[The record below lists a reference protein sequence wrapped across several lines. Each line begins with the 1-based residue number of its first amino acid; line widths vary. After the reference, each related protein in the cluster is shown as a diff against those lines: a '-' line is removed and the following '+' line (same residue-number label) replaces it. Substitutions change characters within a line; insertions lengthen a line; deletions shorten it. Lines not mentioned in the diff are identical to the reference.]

1 MFVLD
6 SEVTGE
12 VLENGVVRK
21 VKGYLDDL
29 MLVELHWKAGQEGA
43 LHTHPHRQCTYVLS
57 GAFESNVEGA
67 KQVLRAGDCVYTAG
81 LYPCARGFSEITA
94 LKFEKFQKRSLQ
106 IAGNALCLL

>member
-57 GAFESNVEGA
+57 GGVRVQCGGRKSRCSA
-67 KQVLRAGDCVYTAG
+67 RATASIRRAASCTG
-81 LYPCARGFSEITA
+81 CSRSRTGPSLTSLPLCARIF
-94 LKFEKFQKRSLQ
+94 
-106 IAGNALCLL
+106 

>member
-67 KQVLRAGDCVYTAG
+67 KQVLRADDCVYTAG
-81 LYPCARGFSEITA
+81 GQLHGLLA
-94 LKFEKFQKRSLQ
+94 LEDGAILDVFTPVREDFLK
-106 IAGNALCLL
+106 

>member
-6 SEVTGE
+6 SEVKGE

-67 KQVLRAGDCVYTAG
+67 KQVLRAGDCVYTASGQQHG
-81 LYPCARGFSEITA
+81 LHA
-94 LKFEKFQKRSLQ
+94 LEDGAILDVFTPVREDFLK
-106 IAGNALCLL
+106 

>member
-81 LYPCARGFSEITA
+81 GQLHGLLA
-94 LKFEKFQKRSLQ
+94 LEDGAILDVFTPVREDFLK
-106 IAGNALCLL
+106 

>member
-6 SEVTGE
+6 KDVKEQ

-29 MLVELHWKAGQEGA
+29 MLVELHWKAGQVGA

-57 GAFESNVEGA
+57 GAFESDVGGA
-67 KQVLRAGDCVYTAG
+67 KQVLHPGDCVYTAG
-81 LYPCARGFSEITA
+81 DQEHGLVA
-94 LKFEKFQKRSLQ
+94 LEDGAILDIFTPIRDDFLK
-106 IAGNALCLL
+106 

>member
-6 SEVTGE
+6 SKLTGE

-21 VKGYLDDL
+21 VKGHLDDL
-29 MLVELHWKAGQEGA
+29 MVVELSWKAGQEGA

-81 LYPCARGFSEITA
+81 NQEHGLLA
-94 LKFEKFQKRSLQ
+94 LEDGVILDIFTPVREDFLK
-106 IAGNALCLL
+106 

>member
-43 LHTHPHRQCTYVLS
+43 LHTHPYVLS

-81 LYPCARGFSEITA
+81 GQLHGLLA
-94 LKFEKFQKRSLQ
+94 LEDGAILDVFTPVREDFLK
-106 IAGNALCLL
+106 

>member
-6 SEVTGE
+6 SEVKGE

-67 KQVLRAGDCVYTAG
+67 KQVLRAGDCVYTASGQQHG
-81 LYPCARGFSEITA
+81 LLA
-94 LKFEKFQKRSLQ
+94 LEDGAILDVFTPVREDFLK
-106 IAGNALCLL
+106 